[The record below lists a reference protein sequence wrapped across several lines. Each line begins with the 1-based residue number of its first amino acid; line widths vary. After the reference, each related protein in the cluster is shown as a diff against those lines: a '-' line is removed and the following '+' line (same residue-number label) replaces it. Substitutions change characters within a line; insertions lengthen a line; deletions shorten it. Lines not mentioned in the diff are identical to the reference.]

1 MKKIFTVLLI
11 ALMCFS
17 ALSAEET
24 SAVDFKKEFKDEY
37 AASSAAYLNA
47 GSRFAPTNARMA
59 GMGGA
64 GLSLVEAEY
73 GLFVNPASLAEG
85 KLRISLPSVSVTL
98 YHAYD
103 ALKKDSNGKNLFDK
117 IGGDKDTLVAA
128 VLNVVGTELAPL
140 ASADVSA
147 SLVLPFGLGIGLYG
161 RDTIYTYSGTA
172 VDQLDVSLALGYAY
186 GLNLGDFRVSAGVTA
201 KMNVL
206 AFNQRLK
213 VATVIKSED
222 IKEMSMNVAVGY
234 SVPVIDFGVTGEWK
248 KGPNDIS
255 ASLVVS
261 NLFSKYRM
269 GIVNTSINGVGET
282 VKSDIKYDD
291 FTIKTKP
298 SVDFGLGYEFESSFV
313 DFAVAADLTDLVGMF
328 SSLKGGEAGRVILR
342 HLNTGV
348 EVSLIDTF
356 AFRAGMSSGY
366 FTVGTAIDLFA
377 LRIEA
382 AYYWNEMGTAAGER
396 GLDGLTIRF
405 NLGYER

>member
-1 MKKIFTVLLI
+1 MKKLLTVLLI

-17 ALSAEET
+17 ALSAEE
-24 SAVDFKKEFKDEY
+24 AAAADYKKVFKDEY
-37 AASSAAYLNA
+37 SSSSAAYLKA
-47 GSRFAPTNARMA
+47 GSRFVPTNARMA

-64 GLSLVEAEY
+64 GLSLVDAEY

-103 ALKKDSNGKNLFDK
+103 ALRKDSDGKNLFDK
-117 IGGDKDTLVAA
+117 INGDKDALVAA
-128 VLNVVGTELAPL
+128 VLKVVGTELAPL
-140 ASADVSA
+140 LSTDVST
-147 SLVLPFGLGIGLYG
+147 SLVLPFGLGIGFYG
-161 RDTIYTYSGTA
+161 RDTVYTYSGTA
-172 VDQLDVSLALGYAY
+172 INEVDASLALGYAY

-222 IKEMSMNVAVGY
+222 IKEMSMNLAIGY
-234 SVPVIDFGVTGEWK
+234 SLPVIDFGVTGEWK
-248 KGPNDIS
+248 GIS

-261 NLFSKYRM
+261 NLFTKYRM
-269 GIVNTSINGVGET
+269 GIVNTSLNGLAET
-282 VKSDIKYDD
+282 AKSDITYND
-291 FTIKTKP
+291 FTIESKP
-298 SVDFGLGYEFESSFV
+298 CVDFGLGYEFESSFV
-313 DFAVAADLTDLVGMF
+313 DFAVALDMTDLVGMF
-328 SSLKGGEAGRVILR
+328 SSFSEGEKGRVLLR

-356 AFRAGMSSGY
+356 ALRAGMSSGY

-382 AYYWNEMGTAAGER
+382 AYYWNEMGTSAGER